1 MKLIEKGFSEIILI
15 EIVNVVERE
24 WVSEFEEINEERI
37 DAVLYLIK
45 KDDSLGEKN
54 CSYQS
59 KSCQ

>member
-59 KSCQ
+59 KSFQ